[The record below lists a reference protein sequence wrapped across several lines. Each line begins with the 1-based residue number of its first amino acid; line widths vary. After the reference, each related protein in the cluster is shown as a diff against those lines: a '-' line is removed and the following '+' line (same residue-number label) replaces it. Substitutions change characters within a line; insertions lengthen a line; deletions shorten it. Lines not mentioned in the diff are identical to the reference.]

1 MLIKPRL
8 QRCNVCVCGGGYYLV
23 LKIYINNVCKV
34 LSTESGISITS
45 VNY

>member
-8 QRCNVCVCGGGYYLV
+8 QRCNVGGGYYLV